1 MGVLGPH
8 PQSVDFHAGED
19 TVHLGWDW
27 IQIEGHWNTETSRM
41 VFCLQFYPVTK
52 YRHNANLKHHVAC
65 QIRHLSNISKFLLRT
80 HPRKNENSLQNR
92 KITNFGRRGRFGH
105 QPYKFHRS
113 GKNTEFSNRVRG
125 FDPRDCVLFSA
136 VLYFRKTVT
145 APYGREQEVSLID
158 SR

>member
-92 KITNFGRRGRFGH
+92 KIANFTEQGRIQNLVGCAASIPGI
-105 QPYKFHRS
+105 
-113 GKNTEFSNRVRG
+113 G
-125 FDPRDCVLFSA
+125 
-136 VLYFRKTVT
+136 
-145 APYGREQEVSLID
+145 APNIIWKIN
-158 SR
+158 